1 MIERVVIYDENGKV
15 VGRIKYSNNLDY
27 PNGCYWLHKT
37 NGFQKGLM
45 KLYDGRYVLI
55 YIFKKPFKRS
65 YGKVVSPDRALQE
78 ILGSN
83 SFELLNTR
91 KFVELKQLADQILLK
106 EFNIQ
111 YNNWDK
117 DDDCGAI
124 EHRLENDGEDEDI
137 FEKDWEIDEEDI
149 HLLSVI
155 DNGRIIALV
164 EYNDN
169 LDFFEYSFTYG
180 NKWSCGQYGRHK
192 GLTRLED
199 GRYVLIQ
206 FSDML
211 DERDHADII
220 SPEQALQEILKSGN
234 FDLLEQPIFEDL
246 KTLYD
251 STIIKEEEW
260 NIPYKGVLINVYDND
275 KVIGQVWYQTN
286 LDNYID
292 GHWSC
297 GQYRRHKGLTR
308 LEDGR
313 YVLIYGNDFV
323 GERNYAIII
332 SPEEAAKEIIDSEH
346 FELFEDRFS
355 ELKELAKEIYGNW
368 MIF

>member
-15 VGRIKYSNNLDY
+15 IGRVRYSNNLDY
-27 PNGCYWLHKT
+27 PSGCYWLYKT
-37 NGFQKGLM
+37 ENFQEGLM

-55 YIFKKPFKRS
+55 YIFKKPFKKS
-65 YGKVVSPDRALQE
+65 YGKVISPDRALQE
-78 ILGSN
+78 ILGSK
-83 SFELLNTR
+83 SFELLDAR
-91 KFVELKQLADQILLK
+91 KFAELKQLADQILLK
-106 EFNIQ
+106 EFNNIQ
-111 YNNWDK
+111 YNNWDE

-124 EHRLENDGEDEDI
+124 EHRLENDDEDENI
-137 FEKDWEIDEEDI
+137 FEKDWEIDEDD
-149 HLLSVI
+149 LLLLDVI

-169 LDFFEYSFTYG
+169 LDFFDG
-180 NKWSCGQYGRHK
+180 NEWSCGQYGRHK

-251 STIIKEEEW
+251 STIEEW

-297 GQYRRHKGLTR
+297 GQYRRHKELTR

-313 YVLIYGNDFV
+313 YVLIYGNDLV

-355 ELKELAKEIYGNW
+355 ELKELAKEIYEN
-368 MIF
+368 